1 MLRSLVRYCSCHS
14 NKKFIN
20 SRHRVISLIF
30 RPVEQKSPKR
40 WPFILF
46 IIFFMEKGRT
56 SWNENRTAQHIRN
69 IVQVQSKHKER
80 EIRKRSRSIFTRW
93 PTMIELLPI
102 HTCGKR
108 TQMHS
113 REWKFVYSL
122 RWRLRLHFHLR
133 WGGSQWLESTR
144 DIWIWCV
151 QAASVCFTKKDFVP
165 SVFAFFQIITVDG

>member
-20 SRHRVISLIF
+20 SCHRVISLIF
-30 RPVEQKSPKR
+30 RPVEQNSPKR
-40 WPFILF
+40 RPFILF

-56 SWNENRTAQHIRN
+56 LWNENKTAQHIRN

-93 PTMIELLPI
+93 PTMIELSPI

-113 REWKFVYSL
+113 RMKICLFL
-122 RWRLRLHFHLR
+122 ALTL
-133 WGGSQWLESTR
+133 
-144 DIWIWCV
+144 
-151 QAASVCFTKKDFVP
+151 A
-165 SVFAFFQIITVDG
+165 FAFSLALGWFTMVGKYEGYLNLMCSGSGCLFH

>member
-1 MLRSLVRYCSCHS
+1 
-14 NKKFIN
+14 
-20 SRHRVISLIF
+20 
-30 RPVEQKSPKR
+30 
-40 WPFILF
+40 
-46 IIFFMEKGRT
+46 MEKGRT

-80 EIRKRSRSIFTRW
+80 EIRKRGRSIFTRW
-93 PTMIELLPI
+93 PTMIELSPI

-151 QAASVCFTKKDFVP
+151 QTASVCFTKKDFVP
-165 SVFAFFQIITVDG
+165 SGFAFFQIITVYG

>member
-1 MLRSLVRYCSCHS
+1 M
-14 NKKFIN
+14 K
-20 SRHRVISLIF
+20 
-30 RPVEQKSPKR
+30 
-40 WPFILF
+40 
-46 IIFFMEKGRT
+46 KGRT

-133 WGGSQWLESTR
+133 WGGSKWLESTR

-165 SVFAFFQIITVDG
+165 KRLWNCNCGRITETRKRAKHHFARAVTSKFSLHKSILCYFIQAEETELFCYRH